1 MQRNLS
7 LIDKSHTT
15 YRPTIAADVIG
26 VTGRS
31 LKLCRQTHIA
41 KMLEMPSVRS
51 RWLEKFGRDPTEL
64 DIDRMYAKFVP
75 KNIEALEKHVDVITN
90 VPQTVE
96 ELRDRGIKI
105 GSCTGFVRPI
115 LDKLMVS
122 QHWVEHRPASQ
133 RLKRNCE

>member
-1 MQRNLS
+1 
-7 LIDKSHTT
+7 
-15 YRPTIAADVIG
+15 
-26 VTGRS
+26 
-31 LKLCRQTHIA
+31 
-41 KMLEMPSVRS
+41 MLEMPSVRS

-122 QHWVEHRPASQ
+122 QHCQNTARP
-133 RLKRNCE
+133 LNG